1 MTYDVL
7 RPSMQALAL
16 AASLALVAP
25 TGAAA
30 LPVSSPMTVAATAG
44 AHGFVT
50 PAAWLHHRYWRH
62 RGYGW
67 GPGAAFAAAA
77 LGIIGLGIANA
88 NAYDYS
94 YACDPYNDDCGPYY
108 GGYAYG
114 YPYGYGHG
122 GGFHHFHGMIG
133 PRFGGGPR
141 IGGMGAHF
149 AHAGRSGG
157 GPPPQSV
164 HGGRH

>member
-16 AASLALVAP
+16 AASLALIAP

-30 LPVSSPMTVAATAG
+30 LPASSPMTVAATAG
-44 AHGFVT
+44 AHGLVT
-50 PAAWLHHRYWRH
+50 PAAWLHRHWGH

-67 GPGAAFAAAA
+67 GPGAAFAVAA

-88 NAYDYS
+88 NANAYDY
-94 YACDPYNDDCGPYY
+94 ADGCDPYNDDCGPYY

-122 GGFHHFHGMIG
+122 GGFHHFHGVIG
-133 PRFGGGPR
+133 RGF
-141 IGGMGAHF
+141 GGMGTHF
-149 AHAGRSGG
+149 AHVSRSGG
-157 GPPPQSV
+157 GPPPYSV
-164 HGGRH
+164 HAGRH

>member
-30 LPVSSPMTVAATAG
+30 LPASSPMSVAATAG

-50 PAAWLHHRYWRH
+50 PAAWLHHRYWGH

-77 LGIIGLGIANA
+77 LGIIGLGLAN
-88 NAYDYS
+88 S
-94 YACDPYNDDCGPYY
+94 
-108 GGYAYG
+108 YG
-114 YPYGYGHG
+114 YPYGYPNACDPYDPYDNDGYCG
-122 GGFHHFHGMIG
+122 SYYGGPGYVYGYPGGFGH
-133 PRFGGGPR
+133 RF
-141 IGGMGAHF
+141 
-149 AHAGRSGG
+149 
-157 GPPPQSV
+157 V
-164 HGGRH
+164 HGGFGGRFAHGGVHWVHGRR

>member
-1 MTYDVL
+1 MTYGVL

-30 LPVSSPMTVAATAG
+30 LPASSPMTVAATAG
-44 AHGFVT
+44 AHGYVT
-50 PAAWLHHRYWRH
+50 PAAWLRHRYWGH

-67 GPGAAFAAAA
+67 GPGAAVAAAA
-77 LGIIGLGIANA
+77 LGIIGLSIANA
-88 NAYDYS
+88 NAYDY
-94 YACDPYNDDCGPYY
+94 ADGCDPYNDDCGPYY

-122 GGFHHFHGMIG
+122 GGFHHFHGVIG
-133 PRFGGGPR
+133 RGF
-141 IGGMGAHF
+141 GGMGTHF
-149 AHAGRSGG
+149 AHVSRSGG
-157 GPPPQSV
+157 GPPPYSV
-164 HGGRH
+164 HAGRH

>member
-1 MTYDVL
+1 
-7 RPSMQALAL
+7 LAL

>member
-16 AASLALVAP
+16 AASLALIAP

-30 LPVSSPMTVAATAG
+30 LPASSPMTVAATAG
-44 AHGFVT
+44 AHGLVT
-50 PAAWLHHRYWRH
+50 PAAWLHRHWGH

-67 GPGAAFAAAA
+67 GPGAAFAVAA

-88 NAYDYS
+88 NANAYDY
-94 YACDPYNDDCGPYY
+94 ADGCDPYNDDCGPYY

-122 GGFHHFHGMIG
+122 GGFHHFHGMN
-133 PRFGGGPR
+133 RWS
-141 IGGMGAHF
+141 GGMGTHF

-157 GPPPQSV
+157 GPRPYSV
-164 HGGRH
+164 HAGRH